1 MEGKLILYN
10 DSKHTMVD
18 VIDMIWIA
26 TGHDELQCEQLAVLA
41 HTKGNVVIKKGDI
54 DELIPMKE
62 TLELERYKVKI
73 ELCEV

>member
-10 DSKHTMVD
+10 DSKHTMID

-41 HTKGNVVIKKGDI
+41 HTKGNVVIKEGDI
-54 DELIPMKE
+54 DELIPMME
-62 TLELERYKVKI
+62 TMELERYKVKI